1 LGNVLLLINIFFS
14 REPMTLR
21 LLITFLVACTVATL
35 KAQPP
40 KQEIKTRLVN
50 EIIRSGVIHRPL
62 PLDHSRSYEAV
73 SLRKPVITAQFLT
86 AAAVFSNWK
95 HTGYGKLA
103 MSTGRT
109 KSGQTSLRLSY
120 PTATAKRAVG
130 STSDPDYATYGNCRI
145 ELNLNGANW
154 EAYNRLEFYIY
165 PEAQGA
171 QVVNINIGF
180 RNRSDSAKKGTLM
193 ASADHLLNL
202 TNHQWNH
209 CFLDLSDLRRD
220 EVDEIAF
227 QVSLKGKDA
236 TNGDSVVYYIDQP
249 VLKQVKTQEISHGW
263 MPAPN
268 SMVYSTS
275 GYMAE
280 GTKTAIANRA
290 SRKRNTRFQLI
301 NHATHRVAYESNA
314 KLVQT
319 STGQY
324 EVLDFSDFNKAGDYH
339 IVFGTMKTAS
349 FVIGTQVWT
358 ASQWRVLNYIFCQ
371 RCGYAVPQIHGQ
383 CHLDLFS
390 EHNGKKIAYSGGW
403 HDAGDLSQQT
413 LQTADVSFAL
423 LESYKNQ
430 RTKNPLLAARLRE
443 EAEWGLNF
451 VVKNRYGDGYRAS
464 SMGLL
469 IWQDGVIGTL
479 DDIQSVRVQNNSF
492 DNFLYAAYE
501 AYAAMTLDGDPAFTE
516 YLGKIARED
525 FAFAMKTYQESGY
538 SGFSQMYEHTY
549 NTSQSQYMA
558 TVSWAASMLYQL
570 TGEKQYA
577 QKAADFIRYT
587 LKCQRT
593 TPLGDA
599 KGLHGFFYRDTT
611 QKSIVHFVHQ
621 SRDQV
626 YTQALI
632 LLGQTQRHH
641 SDYPKWYQA
650 VQLYGNYLKDILVYT
665 APYGMIPSGVYHT
678 EEASDSA
685 AFYSLHL
692 FPPANARALYKEQ
705 LTNGVKLDE
714 GHYLKRFPV
723 WFSIFNGNTAVH
735 LATGKAAA
743 LCGHFLTDEK
753 LLQIGREQLYWTAGK
768 NPFGQSLIYG
778 EGNRYPQMDSFSS
791 GEITG
796 ALPVGIRTVNNKDIP
811 WWPAINNATYK
822 EVWVTSAGKW
832 LSLLAEY

>member
-1 LGNVLLLINIFFS
+1 
-14 REPMTLR
+14 MTLR
-21 LLITFLVACTVATL
+21 VLYTLLVACTASAL
-35 KAQPP
+35 NAQPP
-40 KQEIKTRLVN
+40 NDGIKIELVN

-62 PLDHSRSYEAV
+62 PLDYSRSYEAM
-73 SLRKPVITAQFLT
+73 SLRKPVVTAEPLT

-95 HTGYGKLA
+95 HMGYGKLA
-103 MSTGRT
+103 MANSRT
-109 KSGQTSLRLSY
+109 KSGHPTLRLSL
-120 PTATAKRAVG
+120 PTVTGKRAVG
-130 STSDPDYATYGNCRI
+130 SSNDPDYATYGNCRMQ
-145 ELNLNGANW
+145 LNLNGANW
-154 EAYNRLEFYIY
+154 EAYNRLEFFIY
-165 PEAQGA
+165 PEAEGA
-171 QVVNINIGF
+171 PVVNINIDF
-180 RNRSDSAKKGTLM
+180 RNRNRSAKNGTLM

-202 TNHQWNH
+202 TNNQWNR
-209 CFLDLSDLRRD
+209 CYLDLSDLRRD
-220 EVDEIAF
+220 EVEEIAF
-227 QVSLKGKDA
+227 YVSLKGKNL
-236 TNGDSVVYYIDQP
+236 TNGDSVIYYIDQP
-249 VLKQVKTQEISHGW
+249 VLKQVKTKEISHGW

-268 SMVYSTS
+268 HIVYSTS
-275 GYMAE
+275 GYMTE
-280 GTKTAIANRA
+280 GQKTAIANRA
-290 SRKRNTRFQLI
+290 DGRSTTRFQLI
-301 NHATHRVAYESNA
+301 NEATRRVAYESNA

-319 STGQY
+319 STGEY
-324 EVLDFSDFNKAGDYH
+324 EVLDFSDFRKAGNYH
-339 IVFGTMKTAS
+339 IVFGTTKTAS
-349 FVIGTQVWT
+349 FGIGTRIWT

-371 RCGYAVPQIHGQ
+371 RCGYAVPEIHGQ

-390 EHNGKKIAYSGGW
+390 EHKGQKISYSGGW

-423 LESYKNQ
+423 LESFKNQ

-451 VVKNRYGDGYRAS
+451 VLKNRYDDGYRAS

-492 DNFLYAAYE
+492 DTFLYAAYE
-501 AYAAMTLDGDPAFTE
+501 AYAAMTLDGDPAFSE
-516 YLGKIARED
+516 YLGKMARED
-525 FAFAMKTYQESGY
+525 FSLAMKTYRESGY
-538 SGFSQMYEHTY
+538 GGFTQMYEHSY

-577 QKAADFIRYT
+577 QTAADFIRYT

-599 KGLHGFFYRDTT
+599 KGSKGFFYRDTT
-611 QKSIVHFVHQ
+611 RKSIVHFVHQ

-626 YTQALI
+626 YMQALI
-632 LLGQTQRHH
+632 LLCQTQRNH

-650 VQLYGNYLKDILVYT
+650 VQLYGNYLKGILVYT
-665 APYGMIPSGVYHT
+665 APYGMIPSGVYHKD
-678 EEASDSA
+678 EASDSA
-685 AFYSLHL
+685 SFYSLHL
-692 FPPANARALYKEQ
+692 FPPANAKELYMEQ
-705 LTNGVKLDE
+705 LTKGVKLDE
-714 GHYLKRFPV
+714 EHYLKRFPV

-743 LCGHFLTDEK
+743 MCGNFLNDDK
-753 LLQIGREQLYWTAGK
+753 LLQIGREQLYWTVGK

-796 ALPVGIRTVNNKDIP
+796 EIPVGIRTVNNEDVP